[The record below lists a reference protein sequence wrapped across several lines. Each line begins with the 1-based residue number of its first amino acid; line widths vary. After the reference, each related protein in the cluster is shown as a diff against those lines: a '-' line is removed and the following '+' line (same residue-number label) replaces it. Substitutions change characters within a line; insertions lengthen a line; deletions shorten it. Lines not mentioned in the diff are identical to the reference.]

1 MLHVDKVF
9 CSTLPQRQL
18 GNAPRERFVLYQ
30 RDLHRMAK
38 TSLTESTM
46 AEGDRYSF
54 TELGDSVLDGPAG
67 TGELLGVDLT
77 IFAYWTPECDPDYSA
92 FGPYFMERYGL
103 HGHSFDVCDTGSL
116 STSYALMVA
125 DRYLSSGSATRVLI
139 LGMEQTT
146 IPRNESLGLPIPR
159 RSSAIAALLTSA
171 ATLDSRWEL
180 LEAGQ
185 IDEWQVAAGLDSLGF
200 VTALSIRYAG
210 EGDFVLLTQHV
221 GHFAEVLKFQLETS
235 HEESRWHFAYLDPSV
250 SSMHVLRFLAG
261 DTLEPLSQ
269 RTVLLVDQDVESL
282 RLAWTAW
289 RRH

>member
-54 TELGDSVLDGPAG
+54 TELGDSVLDGPACA
-67 TGELLGVDLT
+67 GELRGVDLT
-77 IFAYWTPECDPDYSA
+77 IFSYWTPECDPEYSA
-92 FGPYFMERYGL
+92 FGPYFMERYRL
-103 HGHSFDVCDTGSL
+103 QGHSFDVCDTGSL
-116 STSYALMVA
+116 SASYALMVA
-125 DRYLSSGSATRVLI
+125 DRYLSCGSATRVLI

-171 ATLDSRWEL
+171 ATPDSRWEL

-200 VTALSIRYAG
+200 VTALSMRHAADG
-210 EGDFVLLTQHV
+210 EFVLLTQHP
-221 GHFAEVLKFQLETS
+221 GHFAKVLKFQLETS
-235 HEESRWHFAYLDPSV
+235 HAEIRWHFAYFDPSV
-250 SSMHVLRFLAG
+250 SGMHVFRFLAG
-261 DTLEPLSQ
+261 ETLEPLSQ
-269 RTVLLVDQDVESL
+269 RTVLLVDHDVESL